1 MKTSNK
7 KKKKQFK
14 SFITN
19 KKNIVIFIF
28 LILLIVLSIA
38 VYLKIHNNI
47 IEENLNDHDWMEDN
61 INIVKNPILGKNI
74 YYVEKEK
81 YVDTYNLDYQ
91 EITNSK
97 ISELIQN
104 TEEMVAIYNPYGT
117 NISSLNIYLKNAPN
131 SIKYKVIVKDKN
143 DFERELNPGK
153 TAYELIGLIPGE
165 VNNIEITINEEIFK
179 YKIDLTS
186 IKFNSQI
193 ELKSKK
199 GDSNK
204 ELSSG
209 LFVILGNTNKKN
221 SFVSFYDN
229 EGTLR
234 GEMPIIN
241 YRANKIMFRN
251 DRLYMSISES
261 KIAEINNLGQ
271 VTEIYSTGK
280 YNLHHD
286 YTFDDS
292 GDLIILATERDSLT
306 DEDIII
312 RLDLDTKE
320 IFKLVDFKDLLS
332 DYYKKTSYS
341 ARSFHDGNED
351 GYDWIHINSL
361 SYSEGNI
368 FVSSREASAIIKIEN
383 IERTPNIVSIIG
395 NKEIWKD
402 TEYFDLVYTKNG
414 EFTINAGQ
422 NDIRYKKTDNK
433 DIYYISMFNN
443 NFGNTPTR
451 KDFNYEDIGIKNT
464 TLEEGDNSYYYVYK
478 VDAANRTYELV
489 KNLELDYS
497 PLSGSAKELGN
508 GNTLISAGDKG
519 IIYEFDPEDNLI
531 MKYIIKSN
539 KNRIYRVDKITF
551 NNYYFK
557 G

>member
-38 VYLKIHNNI
+38 VYLKINNNI
-47 IEENLNDHDWMEDN
+47 IEENLNDHEWMEDN

-104 TEEMVAIYNPYGT
+104 TEDMVAIYNPYGT

-165 VNNIEITINEEIFK
+165 INNIEITINEEIFK
-179 YKIDLTS
+179 YKIDLTG
-186 IKFNSQI
+186 IKYNSQI
-193 ELKSKK
+193 EMKSKK

-209 LFVILGNTNKKN
+209 LFVLLGNTNKKN

-241 YRANKIMFRN
+241 YRANKIIFRN

-320 IFKLVDFKDLLS
+320 IFKLIDFKDLLKE
-332 DYYKKTSYS
+332 YYEKASYS
-341 ARSFHDGNED
+341 VSSYHDGSET
-351 GYDWIHINSL
+351 GYDWIHINSIN
-361 SYSEGNI
+361 YSEGN
-368 FVSSREASAIIKIEN
+368 VYASSREASAIFKIEN
-383 IERTPNIVSIIG
+383 IEKIPNLVSIIG
-395 NKEIWKD
+395 NQEIWKN
-402 TEYFDLVYTKNG
+402 TEYFDLVYTKKG
-414 EFTINAGQ
+414 DFTVNAGQ
-422 NDIRYKKTDNK
+422 NNVGYKKESNE
-433 DIYYISMFNN
+433 IYYLTMFNN

-464 TLEEGDNSYYYVYK
+464 TIEEGDNSYYYVYK
-478 VDAANRTYELV
+478 VDETNKTYELV
-489 KNLELDYS
+489 KNIKVDYS
-497 PLSGSAKELGN
+497 PLSGSVKELGN
-508 GNTLISAGDKG
+508 GNMLITSGDKG
-519 IIYEFDPEDNLI
+519 IIYEFDNESNLI
-531 MKYIIKSN
+531 MKYNVELK
-539 KNRIYRVDKITF
+539 KNSIYRTDKITF
-551 NNYYFK
+551 NNFYFK

>member
-1 MKTSNK
+1 MKTSNN
-7 KKKKQFK
+7 KKKQFK

-19 KKNIVIFIF
+19 KKNIAMFIF
-28 LILLIVLSIA
+28 LILLIALSIV

-47 IEENLNDHDWMEDN
+47 IEENLNDHEWMEDN

-74 YYVEKEK
+74 YSVEKEK
-81 YVDTYNLDYQ
+81 YVDIYNLDYQ
-91 EITNSK
+91 EIMNSK

-143 DFERELNPGK
+143 DFE
-153 TAYELIGLIPGE
+153 
-165 VNNIEITINEEIFK
+165 IFK

-186 IKFNSQI
+186 IKYNSQI

-312 RLDLDTKE
+312 RLDLETKE
-320 IFKLVDFKDLLS
+320 IFKLIDFKDLLKE
-332 DYYKKTSYS
+332 YYEKTSYS
-341 ARSFHDGNED
+341 ASSYHDGSET
-351 GYDWIHINSL
+351 GYDWIHINSIN
-361 SYSEGNI
+361 YSEGN
-368 FVSSREASAIIKIEN
+368 VYASSRETSSIFKIEN
-383 IERTPNIVSIIG
+383 IEKIPNLVSIIG
-395 NKEIWKD
+395 NQEIWKN
-402 TEYFDLVYTKNG
+402 TPYFDLVYSKKG
-414 EFTINAGQ
+414 DFTVNVGQ
-422 NDIRYKKTDNK
+422 NNVGYKKESNG
-433 DIYYISMFNN
+433 IYYLTMFNN

-451 KDFNYEDIGIKNT
+451 KDFNYENIGIKNT

-478 VDAANRTYELV
+478 VDETNKTYELV
-489 KNLELDYS
+489 KSIKVDYS
-497 PLSGSAKELGN
+497 PLSGSVKELGN
-508 GNTLISAGDKG
+508 GNILITAGDKG
-519 IIYEFDPEDNLI
+519 VIYEYDNESNLI
-531 MKYIIKSN
+531 MKYNIELN
-539 KNRIYRVDKITF
+539 KKNIYRTDKITF
-551 NNYYFK
+551 NNFYFK